1 MNVFKEDFFLLPN
14 VARERFSNAVA
25 ENKSLATFAE
35 GQAQIISELS
45 KNIENED
52 ILKDKISNVE
62 RDIFAVDEN
71 IDQSIEALQELLH
84 RKKVFPSDEIL
95 KSFLLATIRMLL
107 NAMKE
112 SIDQEDFNVSLFQLI
127 EIESKIAKTIQSLD
141 ESGMYIERSD
151 QREKQVNEAQK
162 HQQKIMQFLEALE
175 EDVK

>member
-1 MNVFKEDFFLLPN
+1 
-14 VARERFSNAVA
+14 
-25 ENKSLATFAE
+25 
-35 GQAQIISELS
+35 
-45 KNIENED
+45 
-52 ILKDKISNVE
+52 
-62 RDIFAVDEN
+62 
-71 IDQSIEALQELLH
+71 
-84 RKKVFPSDEIL
+84 
-95 KSFLLATIRMLL
+95 MLL